1 MKKIQCLNCLK
12 VSVFNDVCPQCE
24 SNNII
29 EIHKK
34 GIVYQ
39 KRFFTHKEWLA
50 RLSTASQWAI
60 MPINRSYLKQI
71 IQTNLRRSRRER
83 FLFPFV
89 VLFGSGIIGLIA
101 SLMVKNNQTL
111 IDGNAFNVMVAGL
124 AFSSLLLVF
133 SGVFLYWLITNQ
145 ALLMLWK
152 KHKIRFVRFTKK
164 EMKTLLKEINDEKTL
179 SQ

>member
-1 MKKIQCLNCLK
+1 
-12 VSVFNDVCPQCE
+12 
-24 SNNII
+24 
-29 EIHKK
+29 
-34 GIVYQ
+34 
-39 KRFFTHKEWLA
+39 
-50 RLSTASQWAI
+50 

-152 KHKIRFVRFTKK
+152 NTKSA
-164 EMKTLLKEINDEKTL
+164 LFA
-179 SQ
+179 SQKKK